1 MFLSEEKILDL
12 EKKANDIRESIISML
27 VEAGSGHTAGP
38 LGMTD
43 IFTLFYFHI
52 LKHDSKNPSWAERD
66 RLVLSNG
73 HICPVL
79 YATMAHAGYFPLEEL
94 QTLRKFGTR
103 LQGHPHREYLP
114 MLENSSG
121 PLGAGLSQAVGM
133 AIADRIDGKDKDRF
147 IYCFMSDGEQDE
159 GNSWEA
165 IMLAGKNKL
174 RNLIAVVDRNNIQID
189 GFTENIMPLEP
200 LADKWRAFNWHVIEV
215 GGHDFKALNEA
226 VEEAQAVYEKPT
238 VIIAH
243 TIPGKGVHAF
253 ERDYKWHG
261 KAPNKEEAKMAL
273 NELRTLGGKIKS
285 EHQ

>member
-1 MFLSEEKILDL
+1 MLSANLTDSRIKEL
-12 EKKANDIRESIISML
+12 ETKANDIRQSIISML

-38 LGMTD
+38 LGMAD
-43 IFTLFYFHI
+43 VFTLFYFHI
-52 LKHDSKNPSWAERD
+52 LKHDSKNPAWEERD

-94 QTLRKFGTR
+94 KTLRKFGTR

-114 MLENSSG
+114 YVETSSG
-121 PLGAGLSQAVGM
+121 PLGLGLSQATGM
-133 AIADRIDGKDKDRF
+133 ALADRIDKKDKDRF
-147 IYCFMSDGEQDE
+147 IYCFMSDGELDE

-189 GFTENIMPLEP
+189 GYTEHIMPLEP
-200 LADKWRAFNWHVIEV
+200 LADKWQAFNWHVIEV

-226 VEEAQAVYEKPT
+226 VEEAQEIFEKPT
-238 VIIAH
+238 VIIVH
-243 TIPGKGVHAF
+243 TIPGKGVKEF

-261 KAPNKEEAKMAL
+261 IPPNKEEGEMAL
-273 NELRTLGGKIKS
+273 KELRNKL
-285 EHQ
+285 